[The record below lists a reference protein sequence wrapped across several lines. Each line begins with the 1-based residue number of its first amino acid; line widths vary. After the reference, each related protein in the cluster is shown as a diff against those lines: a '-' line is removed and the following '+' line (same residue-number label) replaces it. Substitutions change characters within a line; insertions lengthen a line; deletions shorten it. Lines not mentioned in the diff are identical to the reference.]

1 MKKWL
6 FRCAKYTSIFLVAF
20 FFVLLV
26 VVFGTGDGGCTQS
39 TIESIEKRAFEQ
51 KSTWTDKVLLQG
63 LYQGMVYVGY
73 WKYPNASRFLHHYCQ
88 NEGDTLFFKADF
100 LLQNAE
106 VQTALQNN
114 KNAIVFRPTHRT
126 WESLHVSKYTHW
138 DLFYTFDLLF
148 IKRVGKKVIFQ
159 DHYFFRP
166 LHKRSYTPFKVGKIR
181 FSLNDGLIHV
191 AYPRAKSYISYG
203 EVDFSKTRLSAD
215 QK

>member
-1 MKKWL
+1 MKKRI
-6 FRCAKYTSIFLVAF
+6 FRWAKYTSICLVAVCL
-20 FFVLLV
+20 VLLV
-26 VVFGTGDGGCTQS
+26 VVFGTGDAGCTQN
-39 TIESIEKRAFEQ
+39 IVQNIEKRAFEE
-51 KSTWTDKVLLQG
+51 KNTWTDRLFLQG
-63 LYQGMVYVGY
+63 LYRGMVYVGY
-73 WKYPNASRFLHHYCQ
+73 WKYPNASRFLHHYCHSK
-88 NEGDTLFFKADF
+88 GDTLFFEADF

-106 VQTALQNN
+106 VQKALQNN

-148 IKRVGKKVIFQ
+148 IKRVGEKVIFQ

-166 LHKRSYTPFKVGKIR
+166 LQKRSYTPFKVGKIR

-191 AYPRAKSYISYG
+191 AYPEAKSYISYG
-203 EVDFSKTRLSAD
+203 EVDLSKTRLPN